1 MKTRTELYAYKV
13 PKRSRFLTFLLAL
26 TLTFLVGTW
35 LVQHTILDD
44 VFVQHQM
51 EDSKGY
57 QEFTDQFNKT
67 INAQAQQSGIPSSTL
82 KNIVSKTTVEQVI
95 NTTMA
100 NIYAKKENPINATP
114 ILTEID
120 QKVQAKTSSI
130 AAASGVSTT
139 AISETVQAKFQT
151 YIADQAQPYGNQA
164 VSAIKILESV
174 SHVLIVVS
182 GILSLII
189 AALIIYRSHGHVQ
202 GWRYLFWGIFWA
214 GLFVAFPG
222 VLLRFSDLIVNI
234 AENAHSYSSIILT
247 LISSILMVFVR
258 VGAIVTV
265 LGLFGVLVCIVL
277 PSFGKRKEKGKY

>member
-1 MKTRTELYAYKV
+1 MQTRTELYANKM

-26 TLTFLVGTW
+26 TLSFLVGTW

-51 EDSKGY
+51 QDSKGY

-67 INAQAQQSGIPSSTL
+67 INAQAEQSGIPNSTL
-82 KNIVSKTTVEQVI
+82 KDMVSETTVEQVL

-100 NIYAKKENPINATP
+100 NIYAKKENPIDASP

-120 QKVQAKTSSI
+120 QQVRAQTGSI
-130 AAASGVSTT
+130 AAASGVSTS

-151 YIADQAQPYGNQA
+151 YIADQAQPYANQM
-164 VSAIKILESV
+164 VSLIKTLESV
-174 SHVLIVVS
+174 AHVVIIIS
-182 GILSLII
+182 GILSLLLM
-189 AALIIYRSHGHVQ
+189 AMIIYRARGHVQ

-222 VLLRFSDLIVNI
+222 ILLRFSDLIVTI
-234 AENAHSYSSIILT
+234 AQNANSYSSIILT

-258 VGAIVTV
+258 VGAIVSV
-265 LGLFGVLVCIVL
+265 IGLFGVLVCIVL